1 MTCKIIFVWCLYF
14 VFSSLNQNLS
24 LSKRAIHL
32 SILFFHLCTFL
43 LLKLSEKRKWLLRQ
57 KKYFIVYSAYYNQ
70 RNSSTWMWSRVY
82 SSLCSVILSSLFS
95 DVSFSVCWYI
105 IFTFC
110 LMLFQ
115 PWYSFVYFVAN
126 SPFIWFCKFP
136 CFIITINWRLRRWLG
151 R

>member
-1 MTCKIIFVWCLYF
+1 MFIFRFLKFKSKFIIIKKSHSFINPI
-14 VFSSLNQNLS
+14 FSSMY
-24 LSKRAIHL
+24 
-32 SILFFHLCTFL
+32 FL
-43 LLKLSEKRKWLLRQ
+43 LLKPSEKRKWLLRQ

>member
-1 MTCKIIFVWCLYF
+1 MQNNFCLMFIFRFLKFKSKFIIIKKSYSFINPI
-14 VFSSLNQNLS
+14 FSSMY
-24 LSKRAIHL
+24 
-32 SILFFHLCTFL
+32 FL
-43 LLKLSEKRKWLLRQ
+43 LLKPSEKRKWLLRQ
-57 KKYFIVYSAYYNQ
+57 KKYFIVYSAYYSQ
-70 RNSSTWMWSRVY
+70 RNSSTWMWSRAY

-126 SPFIWFCKFP
+126 SPFIWFYSS
-136 CFIITINWRLRRWLG
+136 LVS
-151 R
+151 

>member
-1 MTCKIIFVWCLYF
+1 MFIFRFLKFKSKFIIIKKSHPFINPI
-14 VFSSLNQNLS
+14 FSSMY
-24 LSKRAIHL
+24 
-32 SILFFHLCTFL
+32 FL
-43 LLKLSEKRKWLLRQ
+43 LLKPSEKKKWLLRL
-57 KKYFIVYSAYYNQ
+57 KKYFIVYSAYYSQ

>member
-1 MTCKIIFVWCLYF
+1 MFIFRFLKFKSKFIIIKKSHPFINPI
-14 VFSSLNQNLS
+14 FSSMY
-24 LSKRAIHL
+24 
-32 SILFFHLCTFL
+32 FL
-43 LLKLSEKRKWLLRQ
+43 LLKPSEKRKWLLRQ

>member
-1 MTCKIIFVWCLYF
+1 MFIFRFLKFKSKFIIIKKSHPFINPI
-14 VFSSLNQNLS
+14 FSSMY
-24 LSKRAIHL
+24 
-32 SILFFHLCTFL
+32 FL
-43 LLKLSEKRKWLLRQ
+43 LLKPSEKRKWLLRQ
-57 KKYFIVYSAYYNQ
+57 KKYFIVYSAYYSQ

>member
-1 MTCKIIFVWCLYF
+1 MFIFRFLKFKSKFIIIKKSHPFINPI
-14 VFSSLNQNLS
+14 FSSMY
-24 LSKRAIHL
+24 
-32 SILFFHLCTFL
+32 FL
-43 LLKLSEKRKWLLRQ
+43 LLKPSEKRKWLLRQ
-57 KKYFIVYSAYYNQ
+57 KKYFIVYSAYYSQ

-136 CFIITINWRLRRWLG
+136 CFIICAGDWEGKLFFETFYVFG
-151 R
+151 T

>member
-1 MTCKIIFVWCLYF
+1 MFIFRFLKFKSKFIIIKKSHPFINPI
-14 VFSSLNQNLS
+14 FSSMY
-24 LSKRAIHL
+24 
-32 SILFFHLCTFL
+32 FL
-43 LLKLSEKRKWLLRQ
+43 LLKPSEKRKWLLRQ
-57 KKYFIVYSAYYNQ
+57 KKCFIVYSAYYSQ
-70 RNSSTWMWSRVY
+70 RNSSTWMWSRAY